1 MLKIHMRPLGYFK
14 RWFVVRREARGCV
27 WFGKAPYVCLLMLI
41 TFRPTA
47 GEAAGIRDVVIP
59 ANGNQPRIVAELWTP
74 CSTPAPEMLID
85 RDGFPTTIRAVRNCG
100 VTGKNLPLVLISHG
114 MFEDRFSHHDTAEAL
129 ADAGFAVVTFDHTQD
144 SSRDIGGKSAADIS
158 SFLARPVDVKRVLDF
173 MLASPPAGIKARSRS
188 HRIFWFFSWWL
199 YRPRF
204 GRCTA

>member
-1 MLKIHMRPLGYFK
+1 MLTIRMRLLGYFK
-14 RWFVVRREARGCV
+14 RWFVVRREARGYV
-27 WFGKAPYVCLLMLI
+27 WSVKTPYVFLLMLV

-59 ANGNQPRIVAELWTP
+59 ANANQPRIVAELWTP

-85 RDGFPTTIRAVRNCG
+85 RDGFPTTIRAVRNCV
-100 VTGKNLPLVLISHG
+100 VTRKNLPLVLISHG
-114 MFEDRFSHHDTAEAL
+114 MFEDD
-129 ADAGFAVVTFDHTQD
+129 Q
-144 SSRDIGGKSAADIS
+144 SRST
-158 SFLARPVDVKRVLDF
+158 
-173 MLASPPAGIKARSRS
+173 S